1 LGWRHPWLRPGSE
14 GHSVIRVASFPSPL
28 LTAGLLNLEASAPP
42 CSSAS
47 TTPYSANLLT
57 RIIHEFKEVI
67 GSSLPCTS
75 RGVASEATVLARSQA
90 LLSLRLLAD

>member
-1 LGWRHPWLRPGSE
+1 
-14 GHSVIRVASFPSPL
+14 
-28 LTAGLLNLEASAPP
+28 
-42 CSSAS
+42 
-47 TTPYSANLLT
+47 LT

-90 LLSLRLLAD
+90 LLSLRLLADYATCLAH